1 MRLEEKIIT
10 QGVFSIG
17 DSETYN
23 LAGALEIS
31 ESGEIYLDCIHKMGP
46 SESGR
51 GMINLTGET
60 SELGKV
66 LLIDSFTVQ
75 ANHRFSGYLDRE
87 KFFCNKMV
95 CVDKSH
101 HGYELKTSKMTF
113 EIEDLEKWIAKPIIN
128 HEWENNKNTCSYDL
142 PEQEI
147 IDLGDGLTLTLGHSM
162 SISTGNF
169 YEKTEVR
176 SKAFAIFESSEDKDL
191 DFFIDKGIIL
201 SNLVS
206 FALDSVCTIKNSYYG
221 KDEKNKVIYQ
231 TNNKIKK
238 KKEITLTNYF
248 FTMRSVGEKSKE
260 IIKNWFLL
268 ASKIRPTISLFN
280 QLKSKAYR
288 YADAEFLSLAQAV
301 EALHRRTSDGKPMST
316 SDYSSMVKDII
327 EKAGEKHAEFLKNK
341 LSYGNEYSF
350 RKRLELMLSVCW
362 SDEKIRDNEEI
373 IKKIVK
379 ARNLFTHNPNRGD
392 KELNTELAKDLYQYK
407 ELLENIIVSNI
418 LYLISSNDKNWTLLM
433 MKRINSFRL
442 SDF

>member
-31 ESGEIYLDCIHKMGP
+31 ELGEMYLDCIHKMGP

-66 LLIDSFTVQ
+66 LLIDSFTVLS
-75 ANHRFSGYLDRE
+75 NHRFSGDLDRE

-101 HGYELKTSKMTF
+101 KGYELKTSKMTF

-128 HEWENNKNTCSYDL
+128 HEWENNKKTYSYDL
-142 PEQEI
+142 PEQEK
-147 IDLGDGLTLTLGHSM
+147 IDLGDGLTLTLSHSM

-169 YEKTEVR
+169 HEKTEVR
-176 SKAFAIFESSEDKDL
+176 SKAFAIFESSEEKDL
-191 DFFIDKGIIL
+191 DFFIDKGMIL

-206 FALDSVCTIKNSYYG
+206 FALDSVCTIKDSYYG
-221 KDEKNKVIYQ
+221 ENEKNKVIYQ
-231 TNNKIKK
+231 TTNKIEKR
-238 KKEITLTNYF
+238 KEINLINYF
-248 FTMRSVGEKSKE
+248 FTMRSAGEKSKE

-268 ASKIRPTISLFN
+268 ASKIRPTISLYN
-280 QLKSKAYR
+280 QLKSKVYR
-288 YADAEFLSLAQAV
+288 YTDAEFLSLAQAA
-301 EALHRRTSDGKPMST
+301 EALHRRTCDDKPMST
-316 SDYSSMVKDII
+316 SDYSSMINDII
-327 EKAGEKHAEFLKNK
+327 TKAGEEHAEFLRNK

-350 RKRLELMLSVCW
+350 RKRLELMLAVCW
-362 SDEKIRDNEEI
+362 SDEKIKENEKK
-373 IKKIVK
+373 IKHIVK

-392 KELNTELAKDLYQYK
+392 KELNTELAEELYEYK
-407 ELLENIIVSNI
+407 KLLENIIISNI
-418 LYLISSNDKNWTLLM
+418 LYLISSNDKEWTSLM
-433 MKRINSFRL
+433 MNRINSFRY
-442 SDF
+442 STF